1 MHQVMTKQMMSEMDE
16 IFAKID
22 AWLDDEI
29 CDEFGVPSHAV
40 NISVPPS
47 CDRTFALV
55 DKINVLYR
63 KSMSGRVEK

>member
-1 MHQVMTKQMMSEMDE
+1 MMSEMDE

-29 CDEFGVPSHAV
+29 CDEFGAPSHAV
-40 NISVPPS
+40 NITECSVLPN
-47 CDRTFALV
+47 CDRAFALV

-63 KSMSGRVEK
+63 KSMSGRVVK